1 MRVGLI
7 GGIGSGKSLL
17 ARALERRGAEVID
30 ADRIGH
36 RLLDDPEVKQALVD
50 HWGREVLQ
58 DDGRIDRK
66 AVGRRVFADPQELKF
81 LNRTVHPRLVVE
93 VRRRLDELD
102 GPDVP
107 MVVIDAALLIEFG
120 LDELCDRVIFVDAP
134 RESRAA
140 RVREHRGWSARE
152 LELRESS
159 QISLTEKRR
168 RADMVIEN
176 HTTPDHVEHQVER
189 LWSALSDPGTR

>member
-7 GGIGSGKSLL
+7 GGIGSGKSLV
-17 ARALERRGAEVID
+17 ARALERRGAKVID
-30 ADRIGH
+30 GDRIGH
-36 RLLDDPEVKQALVD
+36 ALLQNPEVKQALVD
-50 HWGREVLQ
+50 HWGADIVQ
-58 DDGRIDRK
+58 DDGAIDRK
-66 AVGRRVFADPQELKF
+66 AVGARVFADKQELEF
-81 LNRTVHPRLVVE
+81 LNRTVHPELVDE

-134 RESRAA
+134 QESRAA
-140 RVREHRGWSARE
+140 RVHQHRGWSVRE
-152 LELRESS
+152 LEQRESS

-176 HTTPDHVEHQVER
+176 HTTPDHVERQVER
-189 LWSALSDPGTR
+189 LWSALSDPGNR